1 MKHLFQPFSQVD
13 ASTTRRYE
21 GTGLG
26 LVISKR
32 LTEMMGGTIGVE
44 SEGIPGQGSTFYFT
58 IMAEITGES
67 RYAYLY
73 QPEARLKDKQLL
85 IVENNPKA
93 QQLLAQQTHLWGML
107 PRVTASTA
115 QALAWLKAGDQFEAA
130 LLEAQALEK
139 GEVDLVTEIK
149 KLDKRLPL
157 IILIPIR
164 GQESQPYLDLEAQG
178 ELIVLTKPLKPVQ
191 LFDLLVDLVGRE
203 KDEPSQP
210 FKRRRDPT
218 KETPFDAEM
227 GKRLPLRILMA
238 EDNVTNQKVAMH
250 ILKRL
255 GYRADVAANGLEV
268 LEAMGRHL
276 YDVILMDVHMPEL
289 DGLETTRRIRQEWG
303 DKTTPHIIAMTA
315 NAMQGD
321 RETCLNAGMNDYIS
335 KPIRV
340 SDLVT
345 ALKKSKAAEEIQAK
359 VDSKEEEPPPAPA
372 APQGPDPSEL
382 DPLAL
387 KNLREMVDN
396 DAEFLNELI
405 DNFMVDATQLF
416 GNIHEA
422 IDQGDTERLALA
434 AHTLKSNGANFGA
447 TVFSSLCRELEI
459 MGKNHSL
466 EGAAETLTQAE
477 TAYEQV
483 KVALKALQKS

>member
-1 MKHLFQPFSQVD
+1 VD

-32 LTEMMGGTIGVE
+32 LAEMMGGTIGVE

-67 RYAYLY
+67 RYTYLY

-115 QALAWLKAGDQFEAA
+115 QALAWLKAGGHFEAA
-130 LLEAQALEK
+130 ILEAQALEK
-139 GEVDLVTEIK
+139 GEVELVSEIK

-164 GQESQPYLDLEAQG
+164 GQESQPYLDLETQG

-191 LFDLLVDLVGRE
+191 LFDLLIDLVGRE
-203 KDEPSQP
+203 KDGAAQP

-238 EDNVTNQKVAMH
+238 EDNVTNQKVALH

-268 LEAMGRHL
+268 LEAMSRQA

-289 DGLETTRRIRQEWG
+289 DGLETTRRIRQAEG

-321 RETCLNAGMNDYIS
+321 RETCLKAGMNDYIS

-345 ALKKSKAAEEIQAK
+345 ALKKSKAAEEIQAQVK
-359 VDSKEEEPPPAPA
+359 RGEGEPPPAPA
-372 APQGPDPSEL
+372 APQGPSPSEL
-382 DPLAL
+382 DPVAL

-396 DAEFLNELI
+396 DTEFLNELI
-405 DNFMVDATQLF
+405 DNFMIDATQLF
-416 GNIHEA
+416 GNLHEA

-447 TVFSSLCRELEI
+447 TAFSSLCRELEM

-477 TAYEQV
+477 TVYEQV
-483 KVALKALQKS
+483 KVALKALQKT